1 MINLKVRLKNKAFYV
16 TAIPLVLVLITQ
28 VLAIFGVK
36 VEFSALSEQLVE
48 VVETVFLLLG
58 LLGVVVDPTT
68 EGLTDSKQA
77 LTYKAPKED

>member
-48 VVETVFLLLG
+48 VVETVF
-58 LLGVVVDPTT
+58 
-68 EGLTDSKQA
+68 
-77 LTYKAPKED
+77 YF

>member
-16 TAIPLVLVLITQ
+16 TAIPLVLVIITQ

-36 VEFSALSEQLVE
+36 VEFSVLSDQLVE
-48 VVETVFLLLG
+48 LVETVFLLLG

-68 EGLTDSKQA
+68 EGISDSKQA
-77 LTYKAPKED
+77 LTYDVPKED